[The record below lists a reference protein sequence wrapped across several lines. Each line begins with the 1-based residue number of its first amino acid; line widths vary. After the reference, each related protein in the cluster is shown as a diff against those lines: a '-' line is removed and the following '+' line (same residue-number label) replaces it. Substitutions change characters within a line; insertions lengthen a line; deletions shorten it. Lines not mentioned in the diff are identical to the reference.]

1 MARQTFGGDTT
12 AIAMT
17 AVADPD
23 NTLKLARNATGIT
36 TWTAQT
42 GGTQVTDLQNM
53 AGGAIT
59 TVSTDANGGFQ
70 FKGPDEIYQLW
81 MDSGIGARQL
91 AISQAGSSAMAA
103 SFAAKA
109 DLGHTHTGT
118 YIASSEKAAA
128 SGVASL
134 NSSSQV
140 PDSQLAHPILTMA
153 DGGSP
158 PSVVNGAI
166 LFVYDPNATL

>member
-1 MARQTFGGDTT
+1 
-12 AIAMT
+12 
-17 AVADPD
+17 
-23 NTLKLARNATGIT
+23 
-36 TWTAQT
+36 
-42 GGTQVTDLQNM
+42 
-53 AGGAIT
+53 
-59 TVSTDANGGFQ
+59 
-70 FKGPDEIYQLW
+70 
-81 MDSGIGARQL
+81 L
-91 AISQAGSSAMAA
+91 AISQAGSTAMAT

-153 DGGSP
+153 VGGSP